1 MSNDS
6 DKFHTREE
14 LESRGFTREGNHF
27 VRGDERWLPLYEAK
41 LMHQFTHRWATYQPN
56 GKTRSLTA
64 DELRDPHAVVMPR
77 YWVHQ
82 ADVLARID
90 KWQHEWLL
98 ASRDITNTTNER
110 TSIMSVF
117 PKAAVS
123 GVNIEL
129 IFDSSPAKITAFYAN
144 FNSFCF
150 DYAVRQKVGGTHLS
164 QNYLKQLPVIPP
176 HSYTSALLD
185 FIRPRVLE
193 LTYTAWDLRAFARD
207 LGYEGAPFVWDEAR
221 RFRLRCEL
229 DALYFH
235 LYGMARGDVE
245 YIMDTFPIVRRKD
258 EAAYGE
264 FRTKRV
270 ILEMY
275 DAMARL
281 PSMTVPAPKDA
292 GSRYAVP
299 DVSGWQTWLAPPPA
313 HPPDF
318 DHRGAEG
325 AEER

>member
-6 DKFHTREE
+6 DKFHARAE
-14 LESRGFTREGNHF
+14 LENAGFTLAGNAF
-27 VRGDERWLPLYEAK
+27 VRGDERYLPLYEAK
-41 LMHQFTHRWATYQPN
+41 MIHHYNHRYNTF
-56 GKTRSLTA
+56 A
-64 DELRDPHAVVMPR
+64 DVSGERLFNVKAFAPEMTEEELRNPNSFPLPR
-77 YWVHQ
+77 YWV
-82 ADVLARID
+82 DAREVEARLSGND
-90 KWQHEWLL
+90 TDWLIGFR
-98 ASRDITNTTNER
+98 AITNVTTNRR
-110 TSIMSVF
+110 TAIFCVLPPS
-117 PKAAVS
+117 AVGHTMPLYFVTDAQPHKVS
-123 GVNIEL
+123 
-129 IFDSSPAKITAFYAN
+129 AFLAN
-144 FNSFCF
+144 HSAFVF
-150 DYAVRQKVGGTHLS
+150 DYVVRQKVGGTNLAYFH
-164 QNYLKQLPVIPP
+164 LKQSPVIPP

-299 DVSGWQTWLAPPPA
+299 DVSGWQ
-313 HPPDF
+313 DF
-318 DHRGAEG
+318 DRRGAEG

>member
-82 ADVLARID
+82 ADVLAKNNDDWFIGFRNT
-90 KWQHEWLL
+90 
-98 ASRDITNTTNER
+98 TNTTNER
-110 TSIMSVF
+110 TVICSILPS
-117 PKAAVS
+117 S
-123 GVNIEL
+123 GVGNNLPIL
-129 IFDSSPAKITAFYAN
+129 LMDSAPTLQACLVQNLCTWV
-144 FNSFCF
+144 F
-150 DYAVRQKVGGTHLS
+150 DYVARTKVGG
-164 QNYLKQLPVIPP
+164 QAMNFYLVKQFPVIPP

-193 LTYTAWDLRAFARD
+193 LTYTAWDLGAFARD